1 MQWSKKFETTEH
13 FNLFMSNKYLLEKEM
28 ATHASILTWKITWT
42 EKYDELQSLELKESD
57 TT

>member
-1 MQWSKKFETTEH
+1 
-13 FNLFMSNKYLLEKEM
+13 M
-28 ATHASILTWKITWT
+28 ATHASILTWKIPWT